1 MRSDLRWLQLMK
13 QEISTERGSTIR
25 SDFKTIK
32 NMLNLRSLD
41 PLIELAFQEDIGI
54 GDVTTEATVPPIQKG
69 IGTLLAKSE
78 GVVAGLPVAE
88 RVFAKLDETL
98 IFRALVNDGD
108 AVIAGT
114 PIAEVQGSAKTILIG
129 ERTALNFLQ
138 RLSGIATLT
147 AQFVEAVAGYDTK
160 IVDTRKTAAGWRAAQ
175 KYAVRVG
182 GAQNHRFGL
191 YDGVLIK
198 DNHIVAAG
206 GIGNAVQR
214 ARQIVPHTA
223 KIEVEVETVEQVD
236 EALEA
241 GADILLLDNMPPD
254 IMQRVVQEVSNRAVT
269 EASGGITLN
278 SVRAV
283 AATGVDFISVGALTH
298 SAMPMDISLNLTLVA
313 K

>member
-1 MRSDLRWLQLMK
+1 
-13 QEISTERGSTIR
+13 
-25 SDFKTIK
+25 
-32 NMLNLRSLD
+32 MLNLRSLD
-41 PLIELAFQEDIGI
+41 PLIELAFEEDIGI
-54 GDVTTEATVPPIQKG
+54 GDITTEATVPSTQAG
-69 IGTLLAKSE
+69 IGTLFAKSD
-78 GVVAGLPVAE
+78 GSVAGLPVAE

-98 IFRALVNDGD
+98 AFRGLVADGD
-108 AVIAGT
+108 AVKAGT

-160 IVDTRKTAAGWRAAQ
+160 IVDTRKTAAGWRAVQ

-182 GAQNHRFGL
+182 GGQNHRFGL

-214 ARQIVPHTA
+214 ARWVVPHTA
-223 KIEVEVETVEQVD
+223 KIEVEVETLDQVD

-241 GADILLLDNMPPD
+241 RADILLLDNMSPSL
-254 IMQRVVQEVSNRAVT
+254 MKAVVQAVGDRAVT
-269 EASGGITLN
+269 EASGGITLDK
-278 SVRAV
+278 VKTV
-283 AATGVDFISVGALTH
+283 AAAGVDLISVGALTH
-298 SAMPMDISLNLTLVA
+298 SAMPMDISLTLTLIA
-313 K
+313 G

>member
-1 MRSDLRWLQLMK
+1 
-13 QEISTERGSTIR
+13 
-25 SDFKTIK
+25 
-32 NMLNLRSLD
+32 MLNLRVLD
-41 PLIELAFQEDIGI
+41 PLIELAFEEDIGI
-54 GDVTTEATVPPIQKG
+54 GDITTDATVPPTQKG

-78 GVVAGLPVAE
+78 GIVAGLPVAE
-88 RVFAKLDETL
+88 RVFETL
-98 IFRALVNDGD
+98 DSTLTFRRLVKEGD
-108 AVIAGT
+108 AVVADT
-114 PIAEVQGSAKTILIG
+114 PIAEVQGSAKAILTG

-147 AQFVEAVAGYDTK
+147 AQFVETVAGYDTK

-198 DNHIVAAG
+198 DNHIIAAG

-214 ARQIVPHTA
+214 ARQTVPHTA

-236 EALEA
+236 EALKA
-241 GADILLLDNMPPD
+241 GADILLLDNMPPG

-269 EASGGITLN
+269 EASGGITLDT
-278 SVRAV
+278 VKAV

>member
-1 MRSDLRWLQLMK
+1 
-13 QEISTERGSTIR
+13 
-25 SDFKTIK
+25 
-32 NMLNLRSLD
+32 MLNLRSLD
-41 PLIELAFQEDIGI
+41 PLIELAFEEDIGI
-54 GDVTTEATVPPIQKG
+54 GDITTDATVPPTQIG
-69 IGTLLAKSE
+69 IGTLLAKSD
-78 GVVAGLPVAE
+78 GIVAGLPIAE
-88 RVFAKLDETL
+88 RVFEKLDPTL
-98 IFRALVNDGD
+98 AFRTLVKDGD
-108 AVIAGT
+108 AVVAST

-241 GADILLLDNMPPD
+241 GADILLLDNMLLG
-254 IMQRVVQEVSNRAVT
+254 IMQRVVQEVNNRVLT
-269 EASGGITLN
+269 EASGGITLD
-278 SVRAV
+278 SVKSV

>member
-1 MRSDLRWLQLMK
+1 
-13 QEISTERGSTIR
+13 
-25 SDFKTIK
+25 
-32 NMLNLRSLD
+32 MLNLRSLD
-41 PLIELAFQEDIGI
+41 PLIELAFGEDIGI
-54 GDVTTEATVPPIQKG
+54 GDITTDATVPPTQMG
-69 IGTLLAKSE
+69 VGTLLAKSE
-78 GVVAGLPVAE
+78 GIVAGLPVAE
-88 RVFAKLDETL
+88 RVFEKLDSTL
-98 IFRALVNDGD
+98 TFRTLVKDGD
-108 AVIAGT
+108 AVVAGT
-114 PIAEVQGSAKTILIG
+114 SIAEVQGSAKTILIG

-160 IVDTRKTAAGWRAAQ
+160 IVDTRKTAAGWRAVQ

-214 ARQIVPHTA
+214 AREIVPHTA

-241 GADILLLDNMPPD
+241 GADILLLDNMPPG
-254 IMQRVVQEVSNRAVT
+254 IMQRIVEEVSHRAVT
-269 EASGGITLN
+269 EASGGITLD
-278 SVRAV
+278 SVKAV

>member
-1 MRSDLRWLQLMK
+1 
-13 QEISTERGSTIR
+13 
-25 SDFKTIK
+25 
-32 NMLNLRSLD
+32 MLNLRALD
-41 PLIELAFQEDIGI
+41 PLIELAFEEDIGI
-54 GDVTTEATVPPIQKG
+54 GDITTEATVPPTQKG

-78 GVVAGLPVAE
+78 GIVAGLPVAE
-88 RVFAKLDETL
+88 RVFEKLDATL
-98 IFRALVNDGD
+98 TFRRLVKEGD
-108 AVIAGT
+108 AVVSDT

-147 AQFVEAVAGYDTK
+147 AQFVETVAGYDTK

-182 GAQNHRFGL
+182 RAQNHRFGL

-214 ARQIVPHTA
+214 ARQTVPHTA

-241 GADILLLDNMPPD
+241 GADILLLDNMPPGL
-254 IMQRVVQEVSNRAVT
+254 MQRVVQEVSNRAVT
-269 EASGGITLN
+269 EASGGITLDT
-278 SVRAV
+278 VKAV

-298 SAMPMDISLNLTLVA
+298 SAMPMDIS
-313 K
+313 

>member
-1 MRSDLRWLQLMK
+1 
-13 QEISTERGSTIR
+13 
-25 SDFKTIK
+25 
-32 NMLNLRSLD
+32 
-41 PLIELAFQEDIGI
+41 
-54 GDVTTEATVPPIQKG
+54 
-69 IGTLLAKSE
+69 
-78 GVVAGLPVAE
+78 
-88 RVFAKLDETL
+88 
-98 IFRALVNDGD
+98 
-108 AVIAGT
+108 
-114 PIAEVQGSAKTILIG
+114 
-129 ERTALNFLQ
+129 
-138 RLSGIATLT
+138 
-147 AQFVEAVAGYDTK
+147 VEAVAGYDTK

-254 IMQRVVQEVSNRAVT
+254 IMQRVVQEVSKRSVT
-269 EASGGITLN
+269 EASGGITLD
-278 SVRAV
+278 SVKAV